1 MTPTRLRAESKL
13 RQAVYGMLLAT
24 AAAYVFAFFVELLAN
39 HQRLDPLG
47 WLANAILSPLSTL
60 RGLFEPF
67 LFLAPLLWFFLPAGA
82 ISGLLLPRWVAS
94 RSRSRAALQAAA
106 LGLGFALAGC
116 AVLFLVSLV
125 LFKSFLRHL
134 LESGTAWRFGILILG
149 LGAYFSLWLV
159 GWVLWRSRVTSSVG
173 SRPPGVPDVR

>member
-13 RQAVYGMLLAT
+13 RQAGYGMLLAT
-24 AAAYVFAFFVELLAN
+24 AAAYVFVFFVELLVN
-39 HQRLDPLG
+39 HQWRDPLG

-67 LFLAPLLWFFLPAGA
+67 LLLPSLSWFFLPAGA

-94 RSRSRAALQAAA
+94 HSRSRAALRAAA

-125 LFKSFLRHL
+125 LLENFLRHL
-134 LESGTAWRFGILILG
+134 RETGTAWRFGVLILG
-149 LGAYFSLWLV
+149 LGAYCSLWLV
-159 GWVLWRSRVTSSVG
+159 GWVLWRAADGGSV
-173 SRPPGVPDVR
+173 SASPRT